1 METHP
6 KSKSYETFLLLGFPV
21 LDIWVWSD
29 TVRIENWKSFENLL
43 LGSLIGHCQNWKS
56 PDSVSWDTVPS
67 WASSGRWEEQRNVKS
82 PWFSNNLICHVS
94 QTQFCH
100 FSINPN
106 VISASTRLSFQQ
118 QAKCHFR
125 RQYVFSRRPLVGRS
139 LCPDD
144 RRCCLG
150 KHGRALDCHS

>member
-6 KSKSYETFLLLGFPV
+6 KSKSYET
-21 LDIWVWSD
+21 LDFFCWLFQSLTSEFD
-29 TVRIENWKSFENLL
+29 PTVSELKIENLL
-43 LGSLIGHCQNWKS
+43 LGSLIEHCQNWKS
-56 PDSVSWDTVPS
+56 PDSDSWDTVPPS